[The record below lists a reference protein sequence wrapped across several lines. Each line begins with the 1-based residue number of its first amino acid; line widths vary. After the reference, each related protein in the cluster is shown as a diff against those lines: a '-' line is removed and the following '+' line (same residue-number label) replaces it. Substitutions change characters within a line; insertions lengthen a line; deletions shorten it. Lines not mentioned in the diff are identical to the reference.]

1 MRPSPTLAHITLP
14 GCALAVWEWAGAGP
28 TLFFVHANGF
38 HGRCWD
44 AAIEL
49 LPDYRCLALDLR
61 GHGRSER
68 GEPSADWRPFGE
80 DVAAVAEVLGVRGAV
95 GIGHSIGGH
104 ALALAAALAPEA
116 FGRLLLIDPTIFARE
131 RYRGA
136 RPGEHFVA
144 RRRARWASVE
154 AMVERFAGR
163 PPYDTWEPRVLR
175 DYCRYGLLPAPDGDG
190 LVLACAPAFEGALYQ
205 VSSAEGSDIYPELA
219 RIGQPT
225 LIVRAG
231 AVEPGPGA
239 GFSASPTTPDL
250 VTRLARARDHL
261 DRDHSHFLPME
272 SPARVAAYVRELLA
286 ADLAMFG

>member
-1 MRPSPTLAHITLP
+1 MRPPPALAHVTLLD
-14 GCALAVWEWAGAGP
+14 CTLAVWEWAGVGP

-38 HGRCWD
+38 HGRCWE

-49 LPDYRCLALDLR
+49 LPEYRCLAIDLR
-61 GHGRSER
+61 GHGQSE
-68 GEPSADWRPFGE
+68 GGPPPADWRPFGE
-80 DVAAVAEVLGVRGAV
+80 DVAATAGALGLRGAL

-144 RRRARWASVE
+144 RRRARWDSVD
-154 AMVERFAGR
+154 AMIERFAGR
-163 PPYDTWEPRVLR
+163 PPYDGWEPRVLR
-175 DYCRYGLLPAPDGDG
+175 DYCAYGLLPAPDGDG
-190 LVLACAPAFEGALYQ
+190 FVLACAPAFEGALYQ

-219 RIGQPT
+219 LIAQPT

-239 GFSASPTTPDL
+239 GFAASPTTPDL
-250 VTRLARARDHL
+250 VTRLAHARDHL

-286 ADLAMFG
+286 ADPAL